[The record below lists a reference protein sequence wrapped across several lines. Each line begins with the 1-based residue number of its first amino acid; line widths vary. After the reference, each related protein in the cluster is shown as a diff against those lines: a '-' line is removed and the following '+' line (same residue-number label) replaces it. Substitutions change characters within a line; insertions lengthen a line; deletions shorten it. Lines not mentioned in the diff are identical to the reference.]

1 MQLLAEINLH
11 EITLDACSA
20 RDATR
25 KHAKMSFCAHCTRHE
40 ANVACSPFIFFSFS
54 LVSFFFCST
63 STRYSVN
70 RIHAKLFSS
79 ARQSHTPSRIIQLQR
94 SAMDRLELEREREI
108 GGRRRRRVSSC
119 HLYSASIASFLMHY
133 LLHFQLKYL
142 EKAHIRDL
150 HYVRS
155 VFFFFDGLLL
165 RTLICVY
172 LLIPWN

>member
-1 MQLLAEINLH
+1 MLAALEMLP
-11 EITLDACSA
+11 ESTLKCHFVHTV
-20 RDATR
+20 RVMKPMWLVR
-25 KHAKMSFCAHCTRHE
+25 HSF
-40 ANVACSPFIFFSFS
+40 FFLFRWF
-54 LVSFFFCST
+54 LFFFCST